1 MPRPRP
7 EDVPH
12 FPRFVHV
19 ENTNAC
25 PARCIM
31 CPMDSMTRKT
41 GIMGTDLFQRL
52 VRQCAR
58 HGGVEQLH
66 LHGFGEP
73 LADKAVAAKVA
84 FAKDQGIPY
93 TYMVTT
99 ANSLSEKLAED
110 LVTAGLDGIKFSF
123 YGMTAETYERNHRR
137 LSFHR
142 TVANIETFFRVRDEL
157 GASGPEV
164 RFQFS
169 RDLAPAGE
177 FEQFIRHW
185 RPLMDRDRGD
195 RFVVTGLHN
204 WAGGKNYAELRLPEA
219 ERHCN
224 WPFRDMQILWDG
236 RVVPCVFDY
245 DGSMVLGDATG
256 TALHDIWHSPAYERL
271 REVWRTRRSS
281 SVPLCAQ
288 CDDPEGVFHPVK
300 VDKPLQPRRRG
311 AVPGMNSRTGLGR
324 LLHFRR

>member
-1 MPRPRP
+1 
-7 EDVPH
+7 
-12 FPRFVHV
+12 
-19 ENTNAC
+19 
-25 PARCIM
+25 
-31 CPMDSMTRKT
+31 MTRKT
-41 GIMGTDLFQRL
+41 GIMSMDLFERL
-52 VRQCAR
+52 VRQCVQ

-73 LADKAVAAKVA
+73 LADKAIASKVA
-84 FAKDQGIPY
+84 FAKEQGIPY

-99 ANSLSEKLAED
+99 ASSLSEKLAQD
-110 LVTAGLDGIKFSF
+110 LITAGLDGIKFSF
-123 YGMTAETYERNHRR
+123 YGMTAETYESNHRR
-137 LSFHR
+137 LSFDR

-169 RDLAPAGE
+169 RDLAPGGE

-204 WAGGKNYAELRLPEA
+204 WAGGKDYAELRLPEA
-219 ERHCN
+219 QRHCN

-245 DGSMVLGDATG
+245 DGNLVLGDTTR
-256 TALHDIWHSPAYERL
+256 TAMYDIWHAQAYEQL
-271 REVWRTRRSS
+271 RDVWRARQSS
-281 SVPLCAQ
+281 SIPLCAR

-300 VDKPLQPRRRG
+300 VEKALQPRRRG
-311 AVPGMNSRTGLGR
+311 VVRKRRSRPGLGH
-324 LLHFRR
+324 LFKIRR